1 MKHNIDAQYSTA
13 VQTLFENSVNTK
25 RYYQDIGVD
34 QQTTFTVAKLSVDR
48 FTIIEVSKTTNRDDN
63 QKLNYI
69 SITIKGKTCIEFE
82 RYSSK
87 S

>member
-1 MKHNIDAQYSTA
+1 MHSILKVFKHC
-13 VQTLFENSVNTK
+13 FENSVNTK

-34 QQTTFTVAKLSVDR
+34 QQTTFTVAKLSVSC
-48 FTIIEVSKTTNRDDN
+48 FTIIEVSKTNHDDN

-69 SITIKGKTCIEFE
+69 SIIIKGKTCIEIE

>member
-1 MKHNIDAQYSTA
+1 MLRHSILQLFKHC
-13 VQTLFENSVNTK
+13 FENHVNTK
-25 RYYQDIGVD
+25 RYYQDIRID
-34 QQTTFTVAKLSVDR
+34 QQTTLTVTKLSVNC

-69 SITIKGKTCIEFE
+69 SIIKGKTSIKFE